1 MSYLAKRLLLA
12 LLLALAWMILTRQV
26 NLEGLILGYLL
37 GIMMVWLL
45 FRGRE
50 LEISPAGFLT
60 QLIATVIYAAVLI
73 RDIAISGVDVFLR
86 ILGFRPIQPGIVRV
100 NIQDYNESIAAL
112 TAHGITI
119 TPGQLAVDF
128 DDEAHVYVHCLDIS
142 SAATIDEQQTRRL
155 KYLRRMLNLHGR

>member
-1 MSYLAKRLLLA
+1 MQRLLQRLLLA
-12 LLLALAWMILTRQV
+12 LLLAIAWMILTRQL

-50 LEISPAGFLT
+50 LEISPGGFLK
-60 QLIATVIYAAVLI
+60 QSIATVIYAAVLI

-86 ILGFRPIQPGIVRV
+86 ILGFRPIEPGIVRL
-100 NIQDYNESIAAL
+100 NIQDKNESIAAL
-112 TAHGITI
+112 TAHGVTI

-128 DDEAHVYVHCLDIS
+128 DDESHVYVHCLDMG
-142 SAATIDEQQTRRL
+142 SASTLDEQQTRRL
-155 KYLRRMLNLHGR
+155 KYLRRMLNLHDR